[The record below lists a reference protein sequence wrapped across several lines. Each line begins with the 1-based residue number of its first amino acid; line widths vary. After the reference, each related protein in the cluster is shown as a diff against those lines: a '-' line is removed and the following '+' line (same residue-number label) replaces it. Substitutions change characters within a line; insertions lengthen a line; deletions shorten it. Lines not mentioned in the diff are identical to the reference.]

1 MFKEARLNGLHSPRG
16 AVTSSG
22 MKTALI
28 FGAAGSLG
36 RAISGVLRAAD
47 VRVLGVA
54 RDEASLPGL
63 EAFSTDLGNEREIE
77 AACLWA
83 ARETGGVD
91 LLVFAAGRMAN
102 ASLADTSADAML
114 CLWKDNLLAA
124 HLANRHATPLLNP
137 EAHRIF
143 LGAYADKLQFARL
156 GAYAAAKAAL
166 DAWVRVLIREER
178 NIKTTLLRLPA
189 IDTGLWTHAPFPLPK
204 GALAPAAVGEAVLGC
219 WREGKTGVV
228 DVEPG

>member
-1 MFKEARLNGLHSPRG
+1 LHSPCV
-16 AVTSSG
+16 ADIKSQ
-22 MKTALI
+22 MKTALV

-36 RAISGVLRAAD
+36 RAISAALVAAD

-54 RDEASLPGL
+54 RDEAKLPGL
-63 EAFSTDLGNEREIE
+63 EAFSADLGSEREVE

-83 ARETGGVD
+83 AREAGGVD

-102 ASLADTSADAML
+102 GPLAEMSADAML
-114 CLWKDNLLAA
+114 RLWTDNLLIA

-143 LGAYADKLQFARL
+143 LGAYVDKLAFAKL

-166 DAWVRVLIREER
+166 DAWARVLIREER
-178 NIKTTLLRLPA
+178 NLKTTLLRLPA
-189 IDTGLWTHAPFPLPK
+189 IDTALWAHAPFPLPK
-204 GALAPAAVGEAVLGC
+204 GALAPAAVGEEVLRC

-228 DVEPG
+228 DLAEGRT